1 MSHLLFLSY
10 NNYYNRIV
18 KQENTLDDY
27 KNATT
32 FTDSQGQT
40 QYRNYTIS
48 NVNFHEGDLID
59 TEIIVN

>member
-27 KNATT
+27 KDATIWTDEQGEDHYRYHT
-32 FTDSQGQT
+32 F
-40 QYRNYTIS
+40 S